1 GIEASQG
8 VLPIRK
14 LFIGFT
20 LILIAVL
27 LALPYL
33 TDRLSS
39 VRIEVE
45 KEPVVRLYVHGTGEI
60 VRLPLED
67 YVTGVVA
74 AEMPAEFPAEALK
87 AQAVAARTYIL
98 KRLKAGGV
106 ANSGHPGADVCDD
119 HRHGQAW
126 ISPEEMKKRWGTF
139 NYYRYYYKIRQAVD
153 DTRGL
158 VITYEGQLIDP
169 VYHASCGGKG
179 TENAGEVW
187 KVNVPY
193 LQGVPCP
200 YCADPQPVRVAAIP
214 LEQANRALKTNL
226 AVVPVSG
233 GGRKGSPAPAMQVL
247 EYTGAG
253 RPKTVQ
259 LGEKTYAA
267 TVVRDLLDLRSADF
281 NLKVNGGQVE
291 VTTRGYGHAVGMC
304 QYGAKGLARH
314 GYDFQQ
320 ILKHYYTGVEITR
333 LGQK

>member
-1 GIEASQG
+1 MNKYYIKGMIS
-8 VLPIRK
+8 IRN

-33 TDRLSS
+33 PDRFSS
-39 VRIEVE
+39 VRM
-45 KEPVVRLYVHGTGEI
+45 KEEQTVVRLYVHSTGEI

-126 ISPEEMKKRWGTF
+126 ISREEMKKRWGTF

-169 VYHASCGGKG
+169 IYHSSCGGKG
-179 TENAGEVW
+179 TENSGEVW

-193 LQGVPCP
+193 LKGVPCP
-200 YCADPQPVRVAAIP
+200 YCADTQPVRTVKLP
-214 LEQANRALKTNL
+214 LEQADRVLKTNL
-226 AVVPVSG
+226 NAVPVWGSG
-233 GGRKGSPAPAMQVL
+233 AKGDLPPVMRVL
-247 EYTGAG
+247 AYTGAG

-281 NLKVNGGQVE
+281 TLKVNGDQVE
-291 VTTRGYGHAVGMC
+291 VTTRGYGHAVGLC
-304 QYGAKGLARH
+304 QYGAKGFAQH
-314 GYDFQQ
+314 GYDFKQ

-333 LGQK
+333 LGKK